1 MPKAKI
7 KREDSNIFRIVLL
20 RKKSRS
26 FLNEDL
32 LKRINLSIQYC
43 TVNVAIRQGVAI
55 GARYE

>member
-26 FLNEDL
+26 FLKEDL
-32 LKRINLSIQYC
+32 LKRMNLSIQYWAIK
-43 TVNVAIRQGVAI
+43 VAIRQGVAI

>member
-7 KREDSNIFRIVLL
+7 KREDSKILRIVLL

-32 LKRINLSIQYC
+32 LKRMNLSIQYC
-43 TVNVAIRQGVAI
+43 AVNVAIRQGVAI